1 MRVAKILCKESTY
14 FLIRLIL
21 FFVLDLVYCKT
32 FIFVAAYN
40 FTTFLSSVK
49 SIALKK
55 YGSQN
60 IEEENSKMHH
70 TCTYS
75 QFSHHTC
82 TYSQFSHHTCTYSQ
96 FSHHTC
102 TYLQFSH
109 HTCTLV
115 NLFLWT
121 DFGSADTHLAKK

>member
-60 IEEENSKMHH
+60 IEEKNSKMHH

-82 TYSQFSHHTCTYSQ
+82 T
-96 FSHHTC
+96 
-102 TYLQFSH
+102 
-109 HTCTLV
+109 LV

-121 DFGSADTHLAKK
+121 HFGSTDTHLQGDNSVS